1 MAVSVDE
8 IKILV
13 KAETDKAIKNL
24 KKLRTEGKKTSVGF
38 KDIALGAVGFSGITT
53 AINVASTAFRSAIK
67 TIVDFDQAIANA
79 GSVSSVTREEL
90 KELALEAGRNTK
102 FSATQA
108 ADALYFLASAGIDS
122 AEVMRDTL
130 TPALNLAAAANIGIA
145 EATDIAVNN
154 MKVFNKE
161 GLTATNTADIMAQT
175 VKSANTDFRQL
186 AEALKVSGADAALSG
201 VKFQDL
207 NVLIAALANQGI
219 KGSEAGIKLRQT
231 FIRLRSGLAPVT
243 KTLAKYGVTQEEVN
257 KLLPTPLKLFQR
269 LREAN
274 ISAGDAT
281 KIFGARQGAVFG
293 LIKNNLGEF
302 ERLQDTIVG
311 TGDAYKGAAEATAA
325 LQLDTISGQLALLK
339 SAWDDIVLTL
349 SGGGGFEEGA
359 KDALKLLVQIV
370 REIGNFVRLP
380 AVLKTLK
387 ATLQGVVF
395 GFKTVFALLKAIGR
409 TFIVAFQPIIRFWE
423 FIVRVAVGAFKA
435 ISESVNDFISFF
447 RKQISKA
454 GGFFKPLID
463 IIVGF
468 GQTFT
473 LVLSK
478 YIVPFINTLLEFP
491 KKFIEVYTKLI
502 SFLISSAENILPKA
516 VTAQLEN
523 VLKASRDTLNSLIS
537 SVSGA
542 VSDTVKDF
550 TKLGADGIKIIKDL
564 FAENDKLRK
573 EDKKSQDVFQASLT
587 NKAVSESKKRSK
599 AAKEEAD
606 KRKAQLEALASGLE
620 TALGQLNKIG
630 DQTGKVVIDSIGK
643 IIQAVSSSKSQIEA
657 LIKVVSI
664 GIDTIG
670 SVIQQAV
677 EANNNLVA
685 VQTQLTIDNL
695 EKVALVQANITLKRL
710 EKEKEAA
717 LETLKFQS
725 KAARELTS
733 ILETEEEE
741 RFKNLSEEE
750 KKKILL
756 QKQIDKEREE
766 LEAEHNEKIRK
777 EKERIFRIE
786 KEIAI
791 AQSKIDEQQAI
802 SAIRQQY
809 PFPWQN
815 FEMNRLVKDT
825 MSLYAQIRGL
835 LSSTTPEFRNGV
847 ENFGGGV
854 AKIHR
859 DEEVFLPP
867 GSTVRP
873 ASQVLSESRNDSSN
887 AMMLNIENLSLSGIQ
902 DAKGLLM
909 ELTNLAEDMGQPMI
923 ARI

>member
-79 GSVSSVTREEL
+79 GSVSSVTKQEL

-207 NVLIAALANQGI
+207 NVLIGALANQGI

-339 SAWDDIVLTL
+339 SAWDDIVLSI
-349 SGGGGFEEGA
+349 SGEAGFSTGIKE
-359 KDALKLLVQIV
+359 ALKFVVLVV
-370 REIGNFVRLP
+370 RELGKL
-380 AVLKTLK
+380 LKTEEVIK
-387 ATLQGVVF
+387 GVDAAWKSLVL
-395 GFKTVFALLKAIGR
+395 GFKFSVELIKTIGK
-409 TFIVAFQPIIRFWE
+409 TIFLAFQPIIRLWE
-423 FIVRVAVGAFKA
+423 FVVRVVFRAAKA
-435 ISESVNDFISFF
+435 IQKNWIEIGKFF
-447 RKQISKA
+447 ASIIDKIKS
-454 GGFFKPLID
+454 FFKPLID
-463 IIVGF
+463 VIIAVG
-468 GQTFT
+468 QAFT
-473 LVLSK
+473 LAFQK
-478 YIVPFINTLLEFP
+478 YIDPFIKNVIGVAEKFLQTYIKLI
-491 KKFIEVYTKLI
+491 KFIAA
-502 SFLISSAENILPKA
+502 SAAKVLPKA
-516 VTAQLEN
+516 VVKSLNGVIKSAEE
-523 VLKASRDTLNSLIS
+523 TLNS
-537 SVSGA
+537 
-542 VSDTVKDF
+542 F
-550 TKLGADGIKIIKDL
+550 TKDVKNTVASTAQNFASLGAQGIKIIQDL
-564 FAENDKLRK
+564 FKKRNKLRD
-573 EDKKSQDVFQASLT
+573 EEVKKAILT
-587 NKAVSESKKRSK
+587 NKIVTDDFKNTSKTRSKVAKKEADERARLFNESTNTIVDALKKIGETADGEEDKVLEFFGNIIKAVQSSSNWVEAVVRVVLVAIEQVGEFINSINTARQRSFEASRNLLMESLEKIQSESIR
-599 AAKEEAD
+599 
-606 KRKAQLEALASGLE
+606 
-620 TALGQLNKIG
+620 
-630 DQTGKVVIDSIGK
+630 QTI
-643 IIQAVSSSKSQIEA
+643 A
-657 LIKVVSI
+657 
-664 GIDTIG
+664 
-670 SVIQQAV
+670 
-677 EANNNLVA
+677 
-685 VQTQLTIDNL
+685 
-695 EKVALVQANITLKRL
+695 RL
-710 EKEKEAA
+710 EKEKQLALDFVKFRSAA
-717 LETLKFQS
+717 AK
-725 KAARELTS
+725 ELTA
-733 ILETEEEE
+733 ILASEEEE
-741 RFKNLSEEE
+741 RFENLSEEE
-750 KKKILL
+750 KKKVLL
-756 QKQIDKEREE
+756 QRKIAED
-766 LEAEHNEKIRK
+766 EARI
-777 EKERIFRIE
+777 EKEYNDKIAAQKRRQFKIE
-786 KEIAI
+786 KEIARI
-791 AQSKIDEQQAI
+791 QTHIDQGKAI
-802 SAIRQQY
+802 SQINQQF
-809 PFPWQN
+809 PFPWDGDTRQ
-815 FEMNRLVKDT
+815 RLRGEIENQ
-825 MSLYAQIRGL
+825 YNQIRAL
-835 LSSTTPEFRNGV
+835 INSQVPEFRNGV
-847 ENFGGGV
+847 DNFSGGV
-854 AKIHR
+854 AKVHR

-867 GSTVRP
+867 GSTVTP
-873 ASQVLSESRNDSSN
+873 ASQIGDRSGQPTTQFILENVN
-887 AMMLNIENLSLSGIQ
+887 LNGVQ

-909 ELTNLAEDMGQPMI
+909 ELNQIANDMGQNLLQ
-923 ARI
+923 RV